1 MSKTTSRLLLF
12 IASVYLISLSVRIW
26 FPAPEKKHLK
36 EKSDHIVYKGKDV
49 EFSFLDYGHD
59 TNRPLVVII
68 PGPFEGLQVV
78 QPLASQLSS
87 KFRVIIPLFPTHTSD
102 NDLLSHSPKSR
113 AQMLNTWLK
122 NLNPESFHLAGQG
135 FGNSIAIDYI
145 SLNGSLPLK
154 SYSMFSALGVQ
165 EFHFLGYH
173 ALNQPIYSLLYP
185 VGYAVDYLLPL
196 ALWKEHSI
204 IDMERVRFMNAKDQ
218 RKYRSIL
225 KGVSE
230 PVLILHG
237 RDDKHVLPETAQE
250 HHRII
255 PQSELIIFEDERSS
269 MGDNIEAWTRAYSD
283 FLQRTENGETKHKS
297 DALPER
303 LVAAEKDF
311 IFGDVPPVHGWG
323 LVIILVL
330 VSLVTLV
337 SEDLGCIGGGLL
349 VAGGVT
355 PLWIIFLTIYIG
367 ITIADTSIYWI
378 GRKLGRPVI
387 TKRPFRW
394 FISKRDVDMSSEMF
408 RANGF
413 KIVFLSRFLPG
424 SRFPTYFAAGILKT
438 NFTFFLIYFLIA
450 ITIWTPL
457 LLWISIVTGQ
467 QMLEYLQIYQEYALQ
482 IFIGLVVGLYLIFKY
497 LLPLATKKGRREF
510 TVRMI
515 RFKQRLFS

>member
-1 MSKTTSRLLLF
+1 MLF
-12 IASVYLISLSVRIW
+12 IASVYLISLTVRIW

-36 EKSDHIVYKGKDV
+36 EKSDLIVYEGKEV
-49 EFSFLDYGHD
+49 EFRFLDYGHD
-59 TNRPLVVII
+59 AKHPLVVII
-68 PGPFEGLQVV
+68 PGPFEGLKTV
-78 QPLASQLSS
+78 QPLASRLSDRY
-87 KFRVIIPLFPTHTSD
+87 RVVIPRFPTHSSD
-102 NDLLSHSPKSR
+102 NNLLSHSSR
-113 AQMLNTWLK
+113 TRAEMLDTWL
-122 NLNPESFHLAGQG
+122 NHQNSETFHLAGHG
-135 FGNSIAIDYI
+135 FGNSVAIEYI
-145 SLNGSLPLK
+145 GLDGSIPLK
-154 SYSMFSALGVQ
+154 SYAMISALGVQ

-173 ALNQPIYSLLYP
+173 ALNQPVYSLLYP
-185 VGYAVDYLLPL
+185 VGFAVDYLLPL
-196 ALWKEHSI
+196 ANWNEQSI
-204 IDMERVRFMNAKDQ
+204 IDMERVRIMNAMDQ
-218 RKYRSIL
+218 RAYRSIL
-225 KGVSE
+225 KSINE

-237 RDDKHVLPETAQE
+237 NDDKHVLPETAME

-255 PQSELIIFEDERSS
+255 PQSDLIIFEDESRS
-269 MGDNIEAWTRAYSD
+269 MADNIESRARAYSD
-283 FLQRTENGETKHKS
+283 FLQRTENGETRHKT
-297 DALPER
+297 DALPDR
-303 LVAAEKDF
+303 LAAAEKDF
-311 IFGDVPPVHGWG
+311 KFGDVPPVHGWG

-330 VSLVTLV
+330 LSFVTLV

-367 ITIADTSIYWI
+367 ITIADTGIYWI

-438 NFTFFLIYFLIA
+438 NFTLFLLYFLLA

-457 LLWISIVTGQ
+457 LLWISIVAGD

-482 IFIGLVVGLYLIFKY
+482 IFIGLVVGLYLVFKY

-515 RFKQRLFS
+515 RIKQRLFN